1 MEKEN
6 DLSIIDQNVENEMTK
21 IINCNE
27 YLERYKLKLTKND
40 VIEIK
45 ERRAEALRQ
54 TGRIEFGE
62 WIVEKI
68 IKEFCDSPYISQE
81 NFLNTINGLI
91 DIFYYYKNKIKI
103 SDDKLI
109 KIMRKYYDDLAQGN
123 LEYLSDIIGE
133 RKEDINEF

>member
-6 DLSIIDQNVENEMTK
+6 DLSIIDQNIENEMTK
-21 IINCNE
+21 IINCNG
-27 YLERYKLKLTKND
+27 YLERYNLKLTKND
-40 VIEIK
+40 AMEIK

-54 TGRIEFGE
+54 TGRIEFGG

-81 NFLNTINGLI
+81 KFLNTINGLI

-123 LEYLSDIIGE
+123 LEYLSDIIE
-133 RKEDINEF
+133 EKKEDINEF